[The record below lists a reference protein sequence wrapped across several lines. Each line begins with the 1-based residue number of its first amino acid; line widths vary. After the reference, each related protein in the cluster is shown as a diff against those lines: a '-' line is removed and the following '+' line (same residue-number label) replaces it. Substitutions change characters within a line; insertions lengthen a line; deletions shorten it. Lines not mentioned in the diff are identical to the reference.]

1 MAQST
6 LLDFFPLVKTN
17 NSSSNSF
24 FKKVETP
31 SKCSLGQNPKKQLT
45 DYFDNRKKI
54 SSFTPEKRRI
64 IEIEESKNMKNIKM
78 YKLTDWYQKGKHS
91 NSNIWYKKKNN
102 LKFLNC

>member
-31 SKCSLGQNPKKQLT
+31 SKCSLGKKKKKQSQVFKLL
-45 DYFDNRKKI
+45 KI
-54 SSFTPEKRRI
+54 
-64 IEIEESKNMKNIKM
+64 
-78 YKLTDWYQKGKHS
+78 
-91 NSNIWYKKKNN
+91 
-102 LKFLNC
+102 